1 MSKSKLTGISPNQI
15 TDIFGSDAFRYYFMK
30 AIGFGSDGSFSW
42 EDLSARYNAELAN
55 GFGNLASRTV
65 AMVTRYFDGV
75 IPEPGEYLDADN
87 QVMAVAKKA
96 TEEADK
102 AIDAI
107 APHEAIAKIWTL
119 VDELNNYITT
129 QEPWVLAKEPADRAR
144 LATVLYTSLEG
155 LRCLAVLLAPVMPKA
170 TTRLW
175 DAIGTDLGSI
185 ASQPLAS
192 AAQWG
197 LLNPG
202 QGLSELEALFPR
214 VEESA

>member
-1 MSKSKLTGISPNQI
+1 M
-15 TDIFGSDAFRYYFMK
+15 
-30 AIGFGSDGSFSW
+30 
-42 EDLSARYNAELAN
+42 
-55 GFGNLASRTV
+55 
-65 AMVTRYFDGV
+65 
-75 IPEPGEYLDADN
+75 
-87 QVMAVAKKA
+87 
-96 TEEADK
+96 
-102 AIDAI
+102 

-129 QEPWVLAKEPADRAR
+129 PEPWVLAKEPADRAR

-197 LLNPG
+197 LLKPG
-202 QGLSELEALFPR
+202 QSLSELEALFPR